1 MAILLRALEPVSEAY
16 LPLKVPVGKG
26 ALERNK
32 IFELGDAAG
41 SDNRHARFL
50 QTAFGRRDLARHP
63 CIRRNR
69 HAQRAAERFEQCF
82 GLVVG
87 VLPAQVV

>member
-41 SDNRHARFL
+41 SDNRHARC
-50 QTAFGRRDLARHP
+50 FGDSER
-63 CIRRNR
+63 RRNVQPL
-69 HAQRAAERFEQCF
+69 HHSVA
-82 GLVVG
+82 VDVG
-87 VLPAQVV
+87 VDDA